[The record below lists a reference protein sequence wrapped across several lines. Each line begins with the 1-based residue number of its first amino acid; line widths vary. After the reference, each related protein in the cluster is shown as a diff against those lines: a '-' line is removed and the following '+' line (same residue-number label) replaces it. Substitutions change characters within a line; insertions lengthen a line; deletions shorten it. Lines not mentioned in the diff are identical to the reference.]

1 MVMNTTKNSALD
13 TALSFYYQT
22 LVTLNNCFD
31 LKKGGQ
37 IKMEKDGDI
46 SIIGNLLTATQ
57 IEVKHYSDA
66 LTDNHENFWKT
77 LSNWV
82 QPEFKYEAY
91 QYLVLYTTQSYGA
104 RTLLKT
110 WNEKDEN
117 GKLEILKTIT
127 QKTRKQTTRKTKNGT
142 IEEYRDNVMNTPE
155 EKLKNILSKVYLSV
169 ENKDVFS
176 LRESLLEKISYIS
189 DEYKNQYID
198 GLTGFLYRKAQKGEW
213 IISYQEFNEKR
224 LELTRIYSSE
234 LPFPEFFGEPASTE
248 DADRYQSKLF
258 VSKIKNI
265 EYDDVLPEAIGNY
278 LELIHTLNRDLDISS
293 TYRAYTNNY
302 RNMLAS
308 KLNRQYAKAKREQT
322 HPQTFYD
329 DAVGENPFS
338 LKNYCPDMAYKNGLI
353 HDIMDDDEQNLK
365 WDTTQ

>member
-22 LVTLNNCFD
+22 LVGLDKCFN
-31 LKKGGQ
+31 LKKGES
-37 IKMEKDGDI
+37 IEIEKDGDI
-46 SIIGNLLTATQ
+46 SIVGSLLKATQ
-57 IEVKHYSDA
+57 IEVKHYTND

-77 LSNWV
+77 LNNWV
-82 QPEFKYEAY
+82 QPEFKHETY
-91 QYLVLYTTQSYGA
+91 QYLVLCTTQSYGA
-104 RTLLKT
+104 NTLLKN
-110 WNEKDEN
+110 WNEQDEN
-117 GKLEILKTIT
+117 EKLEILNKII
-127 QKTRKQTTRKTKNGT
+127 QKNENIKKVAK
-142 IEEYRDNVMNTPE
+142 YRNNVMNTPQ

-213 IISYQEFNEKR
+213 IISYQEFHEKR
-224 LELTRIYSSE
+224 LELIRIYSSE
-234 LPFPEFFGEPASTE
+234 LPFPEFFGEPASAE

-265 EYDDVLPEAIGNY
+265 EYDEVLPEAIGNY

-293 TYRAYTNNY
+293 TYREYTNNY
-302 RNMLAS
+302 RKTLIS
-308 KLNRQYAKAKREQT
+308 KLNHQYAKAKREKT
-322 HPQTFYD
+322 HSQTFYD
-329 DAVGENPFS
+329 NTIIENPFS
-338 LKNYCPDMAYKNGLI
+338 LKNYCPDMTYKNGLI

>member
-37 IKMEKDGDI
+37 IKMESDGDI

-57 IEVKHYSDA
+57 IEVKHYSDD

-91 QYLVLYTTQSYGA
+91 QYLVLYTTQSYST

-117 GKLEILKTIT
+117 GKLGILNQIIQKKKVKKVERYKT
-127 QKTRKQTTRKTKNGT
+127 
-142 IEEYRDNVMNTPE
+142 NVINTPQ

-213 IISYQEFNEKR
+213 IISYQEFHEKR

-234 LPFPEFFGEPASTE
+234 LPFPEFFGEPVSAE
-248 DADRYQSKLF
+248 DADRYQLKLF